1 MTLASVALTDR
12 IAHVLG
18 VSSEEIDFLGRLDS
32 DTLRALH
39 SQIVELLFDPAQSRM
54 GGLQNAAKILP
65 PPVTAKV
72 AEKALGPV
80 LAGRIAGLLDTG
92 SSVAIARR
100 LPPEFL
106 ADVAGHVHPQRVEV
120 LVRDLPSRQLDA
132 AADVLIERHDLLAL
146 GHFAGII
153 RPDTLQSIVSR
164 LDASVILDV
173 VPYIE
178 PAARVDDLIELV
190 ENPVLLSVLRTA
202 HDNTRWVDAF
212 DLVDLLNLISR
223 TRVAELSV
231 PESELIDGAVRA
243 AAEWDRWPALLSFAS
258 LASGVPAKH
267 WKDIDSFGDPEII
280 GAAIEGAAR
289 HDLWDPLALLVTLW
303 PAVMRRKI
311 GPTIDSEYRARL
323 AL

>member
-1 MTLASVALTDR
+1 MALTDR

-80 LAGRIAGLLDTG
+80 LAGRIAGSLDTG

-212 DLVDLLNLISR
+212 RSGRPVEPVLSR
-223 TRVAELSV
+223 TTGGRVERAR
-231 PESELIDGAVRA
+231 VRV
-243 AAEWDRWPALLSFAS
+243 DRW
-258 LASGVPAKH
+258 SGE
-267 WKDIDSFGDPEII
+267 SGSRM
-280 GAAIEGAAR
+280 G
-289 HDLWDPLALLVTLW
+289 PLACAVVLRISCLGSSGQALEGHRLL
-303 PAVMRRKI
+303 R
-311 GPTIDSEYRARL
+311 GP
-323 AL
+323 